1 MDKTAARVSRQ
12 KNNHSRHSHP
22 GNAED
27 RYSLGRKRLLDTMLA
42 AIMAKA
48 GVTRIVTNNGHDYR
62 GFARFEIVPF
72 RGD

>member
-1 MDKTAARVSRQ
+1 
-12 KNNHSRHSHP
+12 
-22 GNAED
+22 
-27 RYSLGRKRLLDTMLA
+27 MLA